1 MSPNSIL
8 FPFPLFFQTLFRIV
22 YDAHQHLYTF
32 GSPLRSNKILK
43 IIKKKNTNK
52 HKQLPHLEIKKFVR
66 KEKVIKNGADIK
78 TNRLLLLQTSPHIM

>member
-1 MSPNSIL
+1 MRPNSIL

-32 GSPLRSNKILK
+32 GSPLRSNTILK
-43 IIKKKNTNK
+43 LFKKKKNKPTK

-66 KEKVIKNGADIK
+66 KEKIVKKCGG
-78 TNRLLLLQTSPHIM
+78 H

>member
-8 FPFPLFFQTLFRIV
+8 SPFPLFFQTLFRIV

-43 IIKKKNTNK
+43 IIKKKK
-52 HKQLPHLEIKKFVR
+52 YQ
-66 KEKVIKNGADIK
+66 
-78 TNRLLLLQTSPHIM
+78 QTQTIATFGN